1 LAYRCQERTK
11 IKKIDGGKVEYKKT
25 DKTDYRVTD
34 QIAGMM
40 WYMALLTEYRAFL
53 IERGA
58 LLIEYRAPLIE
69 CRALLIEYMALL
81 IAYMAL
87 LIPLVKTAA
96 VSQDIGLFGWNM
108 GLLW

>member
-69 CRALLIEYMALL
+69 CRALLIEYMALM
-81 IAYMAL
+81 IH
-87 LIPLVKTAA
+87 LVKTAA
-96 VSQDIGLFGWNM
+96 VSQDLALFG
-108 GLLW
+108 